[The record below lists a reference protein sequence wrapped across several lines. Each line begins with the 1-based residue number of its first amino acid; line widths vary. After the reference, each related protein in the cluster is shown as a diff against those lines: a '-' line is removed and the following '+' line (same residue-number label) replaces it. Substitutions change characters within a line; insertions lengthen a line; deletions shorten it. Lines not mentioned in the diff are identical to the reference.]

1 MHIEARHAFSRDLR
15 VVKAALAWYP
25 DSANMKKDN
34 KYPLNNAVNNNY
46 PTSVIKCL
54 LRHGAN
60 PNTEGILLS
69 WYYHMKPIG
78 YLAIDMAVSYK
89 KWVWCRV
96 LIQHGAKITGY
107 VKDKYAEA
115 PAAERAW
122 FKAWTG
128 HRDLFAA
135 LIPELLERA
144 SYSYNVPPL
153 EVKPGIIVPGRQ
165 GYQDSLNT
173 FHAALWSN
181 GV

>member
-15 VVKAALAWYP
+15 VVKAALYWYP
-25 DSANMKKDN
+25 DSVNMKHDHT
-34 KYPLNNAVNNNY
+34 YPLNNAINNKY

-60 PNTEGILLS
+60 PNTEGTLFS
-69 WYYHMKPIG
+69 WYYHMRPIG
-78 YLAIDMAVSYK
+78 YTAIDMAISYK
-89 KWVWCRV
+89 NWVWCRT

-115 PAAERAW
+115 PAAERTW
-122 FKAWTG
+122 FKAWTR
-128 HRDLFAA
+128 HRELFSE
-135 LIPELLERA
+135 LTPGLLERA

-173 FHAALWSN
+173 FNAALESS
-181 GV
+181 GL